1 MKSFVDLDLKD
12 KRVLLRAD
20 LNVPANNGK
29 IEDYTRITR
38 LKPTIDLLIKKEA
51 KIILISHFD
60 RPEGKK
66 IPSMSLAFMPKELA
80 KIYGTNV
87 HFSDETVG
95 SFALPKTKNLPN
107 GEILLLENL
116 RFDSREEKNDSD
128 FAQELAKLG
137 DIYVNDAFACSHR
150 AHASISAITKFL
162 PSYAGLLLLEEV
174 INLEKT
180 LNGSEKPNIA
190 IVGGKK
196 VSTKFPIL
204 NNLSKKVDYL
214 VIGGAMANTFVKAMG
229 KEIGSSYYE
238 SDLVNAA
245 QKFLNE
251 TSCKI
256 VIPTDFIIAK
266 KEGDNFINP
275 QEKDISQIS
284 ADDVILDIGSKTVAD
299 IATILEKSKCV
310 MWNGPLGMYE
320 DERFAH
326 GTNKV
331 AEAISKLRI
340 TSIAGGGDIVAA
352 LEKTNFAKDFT
363 YISTAGGAFLEWLE
377 GKELPGIIALTN
389 SPKN

>member
-1 MKSFVDLDLKD
+1 MKSFVDLDLNG

-20 LNVPANNGK
+20 LNVPATNGV

-38 LKPTIDLLIKKEA
+38 LKPTIDLLVKKGA

-60 RPEGKK
+60 RPEGKRV
-66 IPSMSLAFMPKELA
+66 PSMSLAFMPKELA
-80 KIYGTNV
+80 KAYGANV
-87 HFSDETVG
+87 SFSDEIVG
-95 SFALPKTKNLPN
+95 NLVLAKTNNLQSS
-107 GEILLLENL
+107 EILLLENL
-116 RFDSREEKNDSD
+116 RFDPREEKNDSE

-150 AHASISAITKFL
+150 AHASISAITQFL

-174 INLEKT
+174 TNLEKT
-180 LNGSEKPNIA
+180 LNGSAKPNIA

-204 NNLSKKVDYL
+204 DNLSKKVDYL

-238 SDLVNAA
+238 PELVDASK
-245 QKFLNE
+245 KFIAE
-251 TSCKI
+251 AKCKV
-256 VIPTDFIIAK
+256 VIPTDFTVAK
-266 KEGDNFINP
+266 KEGDTFVNP
-275 QEKDISQIS
+275 QEKDINRIS
-284 ADDVILDIGSKTVAD
+284 KDDVILDIGSKTVKD
-299 IATILEKSKCV
+299 ITGILEKSKCV

-320 DERFAH
+320 DARFAQ

-331 AEAISKLRI
+331 AESISKLKI
-340 TSIAGGGDIVAA
+340 TSVAGGGDIVAA
-352 LEKTNFAKDFT
+352 LEKAGLATHFS

-377 GKELPGIIALTN
+377 GKELPGIKAI
-389 SPKN
+389 KNL

>member
-66 IPSMSLAFMPKELA
+66 IPSMSLAFMPKELE
-80 KIYGTNV
+80 KIYDTNV
-87 HFSDETVG
+87 YFSDETVG

-116 RFDSREEKNDSD
+116 RFDLGEEKNDSD

-245 QKFLNE
+245 KKFLNE

-284 ADDVILDIGSKTVAD
+284 ADDVILDIGSKTVAN

>member
-1 MKSFVDLDLKD
+1 MKSFIGLDLKG

-20 LNVPANNGK
+20 LNVPAKNGI
-29 IEDYTRITR
+29 IEDTTRITR
-38 LKPTIDLLIKKEA
+38 LIPTIRKLVEMEA

-66 IPSMSLAFMPKELA
+66 VPSMSLAFMPQELT
-80 KIYGTNV
+80 KIYGVNV
-87 HFSDETVG
+87 SFSDETVG
-95 SFALPKTKNLPN
+95 SFVLSKTKNLPN

-116 RFDSREEKNDSD
+116 RFDPREESNDFN

-137 DIYVNDAFACSHR
+137 DIYINDAFACSHR
-150 AHASISAITKFL
+150 AHASISAITSYL
-162 PSYAGLLLLEEV
+162 PSYAGLLFLEE
-174 INLEKT
+174 ITNLEKT
-180 LNGSEKPNIA
+180 LNGSEKPNVA

-238 SDLVNAA
+238 PDLVDAA
-245 QKFLNE
+245 KKFLNE

-256 VIPTDFIIAK
+256 VIPTDFIVAK
-266 KEGDNFINP
+266 KESDSFINP
-275 QEKDISQIS
+275 QEKDMSQITTG
-284 ADDVILDIGSKTVAD
+284 DVILDIGSKTAAS
-299 IATILEKSKCV
+299 ISTILEKSKCV

-320 DERFAH
+320 DIRFAQ

-331 AEAISKLRI
+331 AQSISKLRI
-340 TSIAGGGDIVAA
+340 TSVAGGGDIVAA
-352 LEKTNFAKDFT
+352 LEKANLAQKFT

-377 GKELPGIIALTN
+377 GKELPGIQALLK
-389 SPKN
+389 SQD

>member
-1 MKSFVDLDLKD
+1 MKSFIGLDLKG

-20 LNVPANNGK
+20 LNVPAKDGV
-29 IEDYTRITR
+29 IEDSTRITR
-38 LKPTIDLLIKKEA
+38 LIPTINALVKMEA

-66 IPSMSLAFMPKELA
+66 VPSMSLAFMPKELE
-80 KIYGTNV
+80 KIYDTNV
-87 HFSDETVG
+87 YFSDETVG
-95 SFALPKTKNLPN
+95 SFVLPKTKNLPN

-116 RFDSREEKNDSD
+116 RFDPREEKNDPS
-128 FAQELAKLG
+128 FAQELAKLA

-150 AHASISAITKFL
+150 AHASISAITRLL

-174 INLEKT
+174 INLDKT
-180 LNGSEKPNIA
+180 ISGSEKPNVA

-214 VIGGAMANTFVKAMG
+214 LIGGAMANTFVKAMG

-238 SDLVNAA
+238 PDLVDAA
-245 QKFLNE
+245 KKFLNE
-251 TSCKI
+251 TSCKV

-266 KEGDNFINP
+266 KEGDSFINP
-275 QEKDISQIS
+275 QEKDISQITT
-284 ADDVILDIGSKTVAD
+284 DDVILDIGSKTVAD
-299 IATILEKSKCV
+299 ITTILEKSKCV

-320 DERFAH
+320 DARFAQ
-326 GTNKV
+326 GTNNV
-331 AEAISKLRI
+331 AQSISKLKI
-340 TSIAGGGDIVAA
+340 TSVAGGGDIVAA
-352 LEKTNFAKDFT
+352 LEKVNLAKDFT

-389 SPKN
+389 SPQN